1 MDRISEVVV
10 SPARPAVA
18 VTGASGFLGG
28 AVVRERPD
36 VRKRAL
42 FRTPPQEARRG
53 TDVVVGDLLNPD
65 SLARLLDG
73 VHTLLHCASYVGPDS
88 DLAVTVNDVGARAL
102 MRAAARAGVQ
112 RVVYL
117 STTGVYGQGP
127 FVGAGEDTLVA
138 PTSMISRTRAVAEE
152 HVLAYGGTVIR
163 PHLTY
168 GIGDTRVI
176 PTAVRTLE
184 AMRMIPRPSPLVSAV
199 PVQQLASQVWTI
211 AAMPELAGRALNADH
226 GAPISLLD
234 LLSQA
239 HSISYADEQPAHRV
253 FDAALAVG
261 ASPHQAGMLTA
272 HNYFSSGIQGIARE
286 HTDESPIWAWYRT
299 VLGRR

>member
-1 MDRISEVVV
+1 MSAA
-10 SPARPAVA
+10 SPTVAVA
-18 VTGASGFLGG
+18 GASGFLGG
-28 AVVRERPD
+28 AVIRERRD

-42 FRTPPQEARRG
+42 FRLSPQKARRG
-53 TDVVVGDLLNPD
+53 IDAVVGDLLNPD

-73 VHTLLHCASYVGPDS
+73 VHTLMHCASYVGPDN
-88 DLAVTVNDVGARAL
+88 DLALAVNEVGTRDL
-102 MRAAARAGVQ
+102 MRAAAQAGVP

-138 PTSMISRTRAVAEE
+138 PTSMVSRTRAAAEE

-176 PTAVRTLE
+176 PTAVRVVE
-184 AMRMIPRPSPLVSAV
+184 NMRMIPRPSPLVSAV
-199 PVQQLASQVWTI
+199 PVQRLASQMWTV

-234 LLSQA
+234 LLGQA
-239 HSISYADEQPAHRV
+239 HSISHTEEQPAHRV

-272 HNYFSSGIQGIARE
+272 HNYFSSGIRGIADE
-286 HTDESPIWAWYRT
+286 HADESPIWAWYRK